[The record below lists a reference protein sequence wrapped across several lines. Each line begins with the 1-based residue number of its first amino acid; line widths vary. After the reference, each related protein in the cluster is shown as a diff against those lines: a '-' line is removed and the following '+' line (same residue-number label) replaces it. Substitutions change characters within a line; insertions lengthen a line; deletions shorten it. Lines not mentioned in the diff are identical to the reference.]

1 MMRRIALAAMFLFV
15 CGARPAM
22 ADGSTCTISA
32 TNVVFGIYTG
42 AATYVTGTITVK
54 CTSNV
59 TYYVGLNAGTTSG
72 STITNRRM
80 TGPLSALLSYN
91 LTSDASYTA
100 NWGNSST
107 TGWVSRAANGN
118 AQALTVY
125 ALIPAK
131 QNVVSGSFTDTIT
144 ATVSRGT
151 GGEGGTTSTTFTVT
165 GSVVKTCAV
174 SANPLSFGVYSGMLV
189 DSTSTI
195 SVTCTTSA
203 TYNVGLSAGTATE
216 ATVAK
221 RSMIGPGGAL
231 LGYKLFS
238 NSAYTINWG
247 NTVGTD
253 TVAGTGNG
261 LAQSLTVYGQIP
273 AGEPGA
279 PGAYTDTII
288 ATITY

>member
-15 CGARPAM
+15 CDARPAM
-22 ADGSTCTISA
+22 ADGNTCTISA
-32 TNVVFGIYTG
+32 TNVVFGNYSG

-80 TGPLSALLSYN
+80 TGPPSALLSYN

-100 NWGNSST
+100 NWGNTSA
-107 TGWVSRAANGN
+107 TGWVSRIANGN

-131 QNVVSGSFTDTIT
+131 QNVVPGNYTDTIM
-144 ATVSRGT
+144 ATVTT
-151 GGEGGTTSTTFTVT
+151 GGEGGTVSTTFTVT
-165 GSVVKTCAV
+165 GSVVKGCTI
-174 SANPLSFGVYSGMLV
+174 SANPLSFGVYSHTLV
-189 DSTSTI
+189 NSTSTI
-195 SVTCTTSA
+195 SVTCTISA
-203 TYNVGLSAGTATE
+203 TYNVGLSAGTATG
-216 ATVAK
+216 ATVTK
-221 RSMIGPGGAL
+221 RSMTGPGGAL
-231 LGYKLFS
+231 LAYKLFS

-253 TVAGTGNG
+253 TVAGTGTG
-261 LAQSLTVYGQIP
+261 LAQTLTVYGQIP
-273 AGEPGA
+273 AGESGA
-279 PGAYTDTII
+279 TGTYTDTII